1 MVYVKIE
8 KMTKQPKMTLDEA
21 RAILHRWDKRKPGEH
36 ELVRAADRLLAEA
49 WEARRE
55 EERKKRRDG
64 VL

>member
-1 MVYVKIE
+1 
-8 KMTKQPKMTLDEA
+8 MTKQPKMTLDEA

-55 EERKKRRDG
+55 EERKKRRDA